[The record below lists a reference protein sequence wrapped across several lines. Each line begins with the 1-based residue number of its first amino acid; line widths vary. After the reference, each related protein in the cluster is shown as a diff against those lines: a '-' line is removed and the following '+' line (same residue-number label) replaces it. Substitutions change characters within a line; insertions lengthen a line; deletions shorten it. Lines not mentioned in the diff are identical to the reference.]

1 VKTVPDKCPFCE
13 SPIMVHVGNLLVSED
28 GAFATYKCKT
38 IQDIMWSD
46 DQWKRTG
53 QSDGCRRRE
62 IPLLT
67 KQRDEARERIKRLE
81 EALEATAKVIGPP
94 GKSTWVSDDELNHA
108 WELYIKAKEAKP

>member
-1 VKTVPDKCPFCE
+1 
-13 SPIMVHVGNLLVSED
+13 MVHVGNLLVSED

-62 IPLLT
+62 IQLLT

-81 EALEATAKVIGPP
+81 EALEARA
-94 GKSTWVSDDELNHA
+94 SDNELNHA
-108 WELYIKAKEAKP
+108 WELYIKAKEAKL